1 MQKEKIDHEM
11 RKCNHTQ
18 ERTYMYTVII
28 NQLTIL

>member
-18 ERTYMYTVII
+18 ERTYTVII